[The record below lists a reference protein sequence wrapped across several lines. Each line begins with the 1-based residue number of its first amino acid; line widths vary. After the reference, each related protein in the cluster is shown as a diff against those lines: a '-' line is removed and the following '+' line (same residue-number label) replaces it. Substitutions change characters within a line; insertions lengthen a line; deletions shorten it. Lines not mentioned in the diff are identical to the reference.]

1 MSAWFESRAMH
12 AHSPTHTSFN
22 PPHTSTNASAADLT
36 SDDVTLLQAT
46 MRGHVARI
54 ERMSEDGWLTGAKMT
69 RI

>member
-1 MSAWFESRAMH
+1 MH

-54 ERMSEDGWLTGAKMT
+54 ERMSEDG
-69 RI
+69 